1 MILWKAQL
9 HRMLRDLI
17 KILLCTVLIVSLS
30 GCKDSYKVQNYL
42 EDLALTTGIGDEENY
57 LYELEE
63 YGIITSEDKSILN
76 RKLSAD
82 YVLKSCHNYFTDED
96 YYNDFLNETL
106 IKDISKS
113 SIERSEAI
121 KIIKLLAQYINNQKF
136 AEENTVTENPEVIHI
151 DSYMKEEERLSCSEK
166 LKINDRIYLE
176 KDEAYYSIQSI
187 NQDGTYSLSEEGD
200 FYSSYSIS
208 GSDLEIDFENAQIQ
222 EYQGN
227 TSSYFNNSFM
237 MLKSEKEE
245 KSLFGFKLSYV
256 TRKNGIDI
264 RLERD
269 ENGMK
274 VYYDF
279 SLSGVK
285 TTYKV
290 ADDATSDRKSSYF
303 KADFNISSKL
313 GVSCGKY
320 NYYYLDYR
328 ELEADDFLSSVKKA
342 IHTKKDAIEASI
354 PVCTISTPIAAVPSL
369 NFNVDI
375 LLNIYVS
382 GKIEL
387 VVANKGYAGFECRNG
402 AMRLIKDIDNTADF
416 ILGANSKASAALNF
430 NLSLAGMRLS
440 DVELALGIKASL
452 SSIMHLYDENGKD
465 NPVSSDI
472 EYYAL
477 DEISRENSDVL
488 ICGDVSLNWV
498 MDIQVN
504 TSKTRLYRFGLNKKF
519 EILNKDN
526 QVFGNKTHIENFQ
539 FVDKC
544 TRKNKT
550 VIKNEELNLNSDKII
565 LNKYSLVVKV
575 YESAEIPVKS
585 LPQNYKL
592 SDLVITSDKD
602 IVDISGLKLYAKTIG
617 SCIIT
622 ISTADGRFN
631 SYLNVLVSTG

>member
-1 MILWKAQL
+1 M
-9 HRMLRDLI
+9 
-17 KILLCTVLIVSLS
+17 
-30 GCKDSYKVQNYL
+30 
-42 EDLALTTGIGDEENY
+42 
-57 LYELEE
+57 
-63 YGIITSEDKSILN
+63 
-76 RKLSAD
+76 
-82 YVLKSCHNYFTDED
+82 
-96 YYNDFLNETL
+96 
-106 IKDISKS
+106 
-113 SIERSEAI
+113 
-121 KIIKLLAQYINNQKF
+121 
-136 AEENTVTENPEVIHI
+136 
-151 DSYMKEEERLSCSEK
+151 
-166 LKINDRIYLE
+166 
-176 KDEAYYSIQSI
+176 
-187 NQDGTYSLSEEGD
+187 
-200 FYSSYSIS
+200 
-208 GSDLEIDFENAQIQ
+208 
-222 EYQGN
+222 
-227 TSSYFNNSFM
+227 
-237 MLKSEKEE
+237 
-245 KSLFGFKLSYV
+245 
-256 TRKNGIDI
+256 
-264 RLERD
+264 
-269 ENGMK
+269 
-274 VYYDF
+274 
-279 SLSGVK
+279 
-285 TTYKV
+285 
-290 ADDATSDRKSSYF
+290 
-303 KADFNISSKL
+303 
-313 GVSCGKY
+313 
-320 NYYYLDYR
+320 
-328 ELEADDFLSSVKKA
+328 
-342 IHTKKDAIEASI
+342 
-354 PVCTISTPIAAVPSL
+354 
-369 NFNVDI
+369 
-375 LLNIYVS
+375 
-382 GKIEL
+382 
-387 VVANKGYAGFECRNG
+387 VANKGYAGFECRNG

-550 VIKNEELNLNSDKII
+550 VIKNEELNLNSDRII

-575 YESAEIPVKS
+575 NESAEIPVKS

>member
-30 GCKDSYKVQNYL
+30 GCKESYKVQDYL

-151 DSYMKEEERLSCSEK
+151 DSYMMVAERLSCSEK

-176 KDEAYYSIQSI
+176 KDGAYYSIQSI

-200 FYSSYSIS
+200 FFSSYSIS

-440 DVELALGIKASL
+440 DVELALGI
-452 SSIMHLYDENGKD
+452 
-465 NPVSSDI
+465 
-472 EYYAL
+472 
-477 DEISRENSDVL
+477 
-488 ICGDVSLNWV
+488 
-498 MDIQVN
+498 
-504 TSKTRLYRFGLNKKF
+504 
-519 EILNKDN
+519 
-526 QVFGNKTHIENFQ
+526 
-539 FVDKC
+539 
-544 TRKNKT
+544 
-550 VIKNEELNLNSDKII
+550 
-565 LNKYSLVVKV
+565 
-575 YESAEIPVKS
+575 
-585 LPQNYKL
+585 
-592 SDLVITSDKD
+592 
-602 IVDISGLKLYAKTIG
+602 
-617 SCIIT
+617 
-622 ISTADGRFN
+622 
-631 SYLNVLVSTG
+631 

>member
-1 MILWKAQL
+1 
-9 HRMLRDLI
+9 
-17 KILLCTVLIVSLS
+17 
-30 GCKDSYKVQNYL
+30 
-42 EDLALTTGIGDEENY
+42 
-57 LYELEE
+57 
-63 YGIITSEDKSILN
+63 
-76 RKLSAD
+76 
-82 YVLKSCHNYFTDED
+82 
-96 YYNDFLNETL
+96 
-106 IKDISKS
+106 
-113 SIERSEAI
+113 
-121 KIIKLLAQYINNQKF
+121 
-136 AEENTVTENPEVIHI
+136 
-151 DSYMKEEERLSCSEK
+151 MKEEERLSCSEK

-200 FYSSYSIS
+200 FFSSYSIS

-222 EYQGN
+222 EYRGN

-430 NLSLAGMRLS
+430 SLSLAGMRLS

-575 YESAEIPVKS
+575 NESAEIPVKS